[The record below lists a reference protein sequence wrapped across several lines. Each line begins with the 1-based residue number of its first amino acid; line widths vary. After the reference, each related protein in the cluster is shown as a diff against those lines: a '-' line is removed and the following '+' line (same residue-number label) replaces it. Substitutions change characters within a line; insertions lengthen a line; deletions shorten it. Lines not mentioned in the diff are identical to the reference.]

1 MSSYL
6 TVDDGQFCL
15 GQMLALEHMS
25 LLTSVTCVSRSQ
37 ILKVV
42 LSVAYSTKK
51 QHLEP
56 DMEQQNGSK
65 LRKEYIKDIYCYPAY
80 LTYMQST
87 SWKMTGWMTHKL
99 ESRLP
104 GEIPIT
110 SDMQMTPPYGRRWRG
125 TKEPLDEGER
135 GEWENWLKTEYSK
148 KLKSRH
154 LVPSLHGK

>member
-1 MSSYL
+1 ML
-6 TVDDGQFCL
+6 T
-15 GQMLALEHMS
+15 LEHMS

-80 LTYMQST
+80 LTYMHST

-148 KLKSRH
+148 KLKSWH